1 MVERRQSLDCAE
13 EFVVDVRVPSLEEIA
28 ENPKRCGFIGGGWVD
43 SDKPNMINLYWHARR
58 RTCFTVYSLLN
69 VLEHETLHAVLAWR
83 LSLQFSIRLDRVHRS
98 SCVCLDNG
106 KLVFVN
112 EFKIGRKWV
121 LPPCFE
127 EATANIL
134 E

>member
-1 MVERRQSLDCAE
+1 LVRRRQSLDGAE

-28 ENPKRCGFIGGGWVD
+28 ENPKRCSFIGGGWVD
-43 SDKPNMINLYWHARR
+43 SDKPNLINLYWHVHRR
-58 RTCFTVYSLLN
+58 KHFTVYSLLN

-83 LSLQFSIRLDRVHRS
+83 LSLQFSMKLDRVHRS
-98 SCVCLDNG
+98 SCVCLNKD

-121 LPPCFE
+121 LPPYFE
-127 EATANIL
+127 EPTANML

>member
-1 MVERRQSLDCAE
+1 LVRRTQSLDGTG

-28 ENPKRCGFIGGGWVD
+28 ENPKRCSFIGGGWVD
-43 SDKPNMINLYWHARR
+43 SNKPNMINLYWHARR
-58 RTCFTVYSLLN
+58 RKCFTVYSLLN

-83 LSLQFSIRLDRVHRS
+83 LSLQFSTKLDRVHRS
-98 SCVCLDNG
+98 SCVYLDNG

-112 EFKIGRKWV
+112 QFKTGRKWV
-121 LPPCFE
+121 LPPYFE
-127 EATANIL
+127 EPTANML